1 MKSQEIHR
9 VVSNQTI
16 KNTYLVK
23 YSISFFVLLNLL
35 YVSSVTARNA
45 SSCNTTLQFSHKD
58 SCKTDFKVLE
68 FIEYAWNKKAYPK
81 ETRTAIPQIEHI
93 HRLYIIP
100 FFESLTQRDRKS
112 LNLKITNIKY
122 NCQHTF
128 LNAPYRNDN
137 DSICNAHFVID
148 KLEFPSDQQN
158 LLNYLKR
165 KIDNEPIKVD
175 VASESPTLCF
185 TFWRKNALIIAWYN
199 IFDDKEMIQKTID
212 TYLGIKSE

>member
-1 MKSQEIHR
+1 MKLREIHR

-23 YSISFFVLLNLL
+23 YFVSFFVLFNLL
-35 YVSSVTARNA
+35 FVSSVTAKDT
-45 SSCNTTLQFSHKD
+45 SSCHTTLQFLHKD

-81 ETRTAIPQIEHI
+81 ETRTAIPQIVHI

-100 FFESLTQRDRKS
+100 YFESLTQRDRKS
-112 LNLKITNIKY
+112 LNIKITNIRY

-128 LNAPYRNDN
+128 LNASYKNDN

-185 TFWRKNALIIAWYN
+185 TFWRKNALIIVYYN
-199 IFDDKEMIQKTID
+199 IFDDKEMILKTID
-212 TYLGIKSE
+212 AYLGKKSE

>member
-1 MKSQEIHR
+1 MKSRKICR
-9 VVSNQTI
+9 IVSKQTI
-16 KNTYLVK
+16 KNTYLAK
-23 YSISFFVLLNLL
+23 YYVLFFVSLSLLF
-35 YVSSVTARNA
+35 VSSVIAKDT
-45 SSCNTTLQFSHKD
+45 SSCNTIQQFAHKD

-68 FIEYAWNKKAYPK
+68 FIEYAWNKKAFPK
-81 ETRTAIPQIEHI
+81 ETHTAIPQIEHI

-112 LNLKITNIKY
+112 LNLKINNIKY
-122 NCQHTF
+122 NCQHTY

-137 DSICNAHFVID
+137 DSICNARFVID

-165 KIDNEPIKVD
+165 KIGNEPINVD
-175 VASESPTLCF
+175 VVSESPTLCF
-185 TFWRKNALIIAWYN
+185 TFWRKNALIIVYYN

-212 TYLGIKSE
+212 TYLGQKSE

>member
-23 YSISFFVLLNLL
+23 YFVSFFVLLNLL

-45 SSCNTTLQFSHKD
+45 SSCHTTLQFSHKD

-81 ETRTAIPQIEHI
+81 KTHTAIPQIVHI

-112 LNLKITNIKY
+112 LNLKITNIRY

-128 LNAPYRNDN
+128 LNASYKNDN

-165 KIDNEPIKVD
+165 KIGNEPIKVD

-185 TFWRKNALIIAWYN
+185 TFWRKNALIIVYYN
-199 IFDDKEMIQKTID
+199 IFDDKEMILKAID
-212 TYLGIKSE
+212 VYLGKI

>member
-1 MKSQEIHR
+1 MKSQERHR

-23 YSISFFVLLNLL
+23 YFVSFFVLFNLL
-35 YVSSVTARNA
+35 FVSSVTAKDT
-45 SSCNTTLQFSHKD
+45 SSCHTTLQFLHKD

-81 ETRTAIPQIEHI
+81 KTHTAIPQIVHI

-128 LNAPYRNDN
+128 LNASYKNDN

-185 TFWRKNALIIAWYN
+185 TFWRKNALIIVYYN
-199 IFDDKEMIQKTID
+199 IFDDKEMILKTID
-212 TYLGIKSE
+212 AYLGKKSE

>member
-1 MKSQEIHR
+1 MKLREIHR

-23 YSISFFVLLNLL
+23 YFVSFFVLFNLL
-35 YVSSVTARNA
+35 FVSSVTAKDT
-45 SSCNTTLQFSHKD
+45 SSCHTTLQFLHKD

-81 ETRTAIPQIEHI
+81 ETRTAIPQIVHI

-100 FFESLTQRDRKS
+100 YFESLTQRDRKS
-112 LNLKITNIKY
+112 LNIKITNIRY

-128 LNAPYRNDN
+128 LNASYKNDN

-185 TFWRKNALIIAWYN
+185 TFWRKNALIIVYYN
-199 IFDDKEMIQKTID
+199 IFDDKEMILKTID
-212 TYLGIKSE
+212 AYLGKK

>member
-1 MKSQEIHR
+1 MKLREIYR
-9 VVSNQTI
+9 IISNQTT
-16 KNTYLVK
+16 KNTYSVK
-23 YSISFFVLLNLL
+23 YYIPFFVLFNLL
-35 YVSSVTARNA
+35 FVSSVTAKDT
-45 SSCNTTLQFSHKD
+45 SLCHTTLQFSHKD

-81 ETRTAIPQIEHI
+81 ETHTAIPQIEHI
-93 HRLYIIP
+93 HQLYIIP

-112 LNLKITNIKY
+112 LHLKINNIKY

-137 DSICNAHFVID
+137 DSICNTHFVID
-148 KLEFPSDQQN
+148 KLDFPSDQQN

-165 KIDNEPIKVD
+165 KIGNEPINVD

-199 IFDDKEMIQKTID
+199 IFDDKEMILKTID
-212 TYLGIKSE
+212 TYLGTKSE

>member
-23 YSISFFVLLNLL
+23 YFVSFFVLFNLL
-35 YVSSVTARNA
+35 FVSSVTAKDT
-45 SSCNTTLQFSHKD
+45 SSCHTTLQFLHKD

-81 ETRTAIPQIEHI
+81 KTHTAIPQIVHI

-128 LNAPYRNDN
+128 LNASYKNDN

-185 TFWRKNALIIAWYN
+185 TFWRKNALIIVYYN
-199 IFDDKEMIQKTID
+199 IFDDKEMILKTID
-212 TYLGIKSE
+212 AYLEKSLL

>member
-212 TYLGIKSE
+212 TYLGEEI

>member
-1 MKSQEIHR
+1 MKLREIHR

-23 YSISFFVLLNLL
+23 YFVSFFVLFNLL
-35 YVSSVTARNA
+35 FVSSVTAKDT
-45 SSCNTTLQFSHKD
+45 SSCHTTLQFLHKD

-81 ETRTAIPQIEHI
+81 ETRTAIPQIVHI

-100 FFESLTQRDRKS
+100 YFESLTQRDRKS
-112 LNLKITNIKY
+112 LNIKITNIRY

-128 LNAPYRNDN
+128 LNASYKNDN

-185 TFWRKNALIIAWYN
+185 TFWRKNALIIVYYN
-199 IFDDKEMIQKTID
+199 IFDDKEMILKTID
-212 TYLGIKSE
+212 AYLGIKSE

>member
-1 MKSQEIHR
+1 M
-9 VVSNQTI
+9 
-16 KNTYLVK
+16 
-23 YSISFFVLLNLL
+23 
-35 YVSSVTARNA
+35 
-45 SSCNTTLQFSHKD
+45 
-58 SCKTDFKVLE
+58 
-68 FIEYAWNKKAYPK
+68 EYAWNKKAYPK
-81 ETRTAIPQIEHI
+81 ETHTAIPQIEHI
-93 HRLYIIP
+93 HQLYIIP

-112 LNLKITNIKY
+112 LHLKINNIKY
-122 NCQHTF
+122 NCQHSF

-148 KLEFPSDQQN
+148 KLDFPSDQQN

-165 KIDNEPIKVD
+165 KIGNEPINVD

-199 IFDDKEMIQKTID
+199 IFDDKEMILKTID

>member
-23 YSISFFVLLNLL
+23 YFVSFFVLFNLL
-35 YVSSVTARNA
+35 FVSSVTAKDT
-45 SSCNTTLQFSHKD
+45 SSCHTTLQFLHKD

-81 ETRTAIPQIEHI
+81 KTHTAIPQIVHI

-128 LNAPYRNDN
+128 LNASYKNDN

-185 TFWRKNALIIAWYN
+185 TFWRKNALIIVYYN
-199 IFDDKEMIQKTID
+199 IFDDKEMILKTID
-212 TYLGIKSE
+212 VYLGKI

>member
-1 MKSQEIHR
+1 MKSRKICR
-9 VVSNQTI
+9 IVSKQTT
-16 KNTYLVK
+16 KNTYLAK
-23 YSISFFVLLNLL
+23 YYVPFFVLFNLL
-35 YVSSVTARNA
+35 CVSSVTAKNT
-45 SSCNTTLQFSHKD
+45 SSCNTIQQFLHKD

-68 FIEYAWNKKAYPK
+68 FIEYAWNKKAYPQ
-81 ETRTAIPQIEHI
+81 ETHTAIPQIEHI

-100 FFESLTQRDRKS
+100 FFESLTQSDRKS
-112 LNLKITNIKY
+112 LHLKINNIKY

-128 LNAPYRNDN
+128 LKAPYKNDN

-165 KIDNEPIKVD
+165 KIGNEPINVD
-175 VASESPTLCF
+175 VVSESPTLCF

-199 IFDDKEMIQKTID
+199 IFDDKEMIQKEID
-212 TYLGIKSE
+212 AYLEKSLL

>member
-1 MKSQEIHR
+1 MKLREIHR

-23 YSISFFVLLNLL
+23 YFVSFFVLFNLL
-35 YVSSVTARNA
+35 FVSSVTAKDT
-45 SSCNTTLQFSHKD
+45 SSCHTTLQFLHKD

-81 ETRTAIPQIEHI
+81 ETRTAIPQIVHI

-100 FFESLTQRDRKS
+100 YFESLTQRDRKS
-112 LNLKITNIKY
+112 LNIKITNIRY

-128 LNAPYRNDN
+128 LNASYKNDN

-175 VASESPTLCF
+175 VASESPTICF
-185 TFWRKNALIIAWYN
+185 TFWRKNALIIVYYN
-199 IFDDKEMIQKTID
+199 IFDDKEMILKTID
-212 TYLGIKSE
+212 AYLGKK

>member
-1 MKSQEIHR
+1 MKLREIHR

-23 YSISFFVLLNLL
+23 YFVSFFVLFNLL
-35 YVSSVTARNA
+35 FVSSVTAKDT
-45 SSCNTTLQFSHKD
+45 SSCHTTLQFLHKD

-81 ETRTAIPQIEHI
+81 ETRTAIPQIVHI

-100 FFESLTQRDRKS
+100 YFESLTQRDRKS
-112 LNLKITNIKY
+112 LNIKITNIRY

-128 LNAPYRNDN
+128 LNASYKNNN

-185 TFWRKNALIIAWYN
+185 TFWRKNALIIVYYN
-199 IFDDKEMIQKTID
+199 IFDDKEMILKTID
-212 TYLGIKSE
+212 AYLGKKSE

>member
-23 YSISFFVLLNLL
+23 YFVSFFVLFNLL
-35 YVSSVTARNA
+35 FVSSVTAKDT
-45 SSCNTTLQFSHKD
+45 SSCHTTLQFLHKD

-81 ETRTAIPQIEHI
+81 KTHTAIPQIVHI

-128 LNAPYRNDN
+128 LNASYKNDN

-185 TFWRKNALIIAWYN
+185 TFWRKNALIIVY
-199 IFDDKEMIQKTID
+199 
-212 TYLGIKSE
+212 

>member
-1 MKSQEIHR
+1 MKLREIHR

-23 YSISFFVLLNLL
+23 YFVSFFVLFNLL
-35 YVSSVTARNA
+35 FVSSVTAKDT
-45 SSCNTTLQFSHKD
+45 SSCHTTLQFLHKD
-58 SCKTDFKVLE
+58 SCKTDFTVLE
-68 FIEYAWNKKAYPK
+68 FMEYAWNKKAYPK
-81 ETRTAIPQIEHI
+81 ETRTAIPQIVHI

-100 FFESLTQRDRKS
+100 YFESLTQRDRKS
-112 LNLKITNIKY
+112 LNIKITNIRY

-128 LNAPYRNDN
+128 LNASYKNDN

-185 TFWRKNALIIAWYN
+185 TFWRKNALIIVYYN
-199 IFDDKEMIQKTID
+199 IFDDKEMILKTID
-212 TYLGIKSE
+212 AYLGKKSE

>member
-23 YSISFFVLLNLL
+23 YFVSFFVLFNLL
-35 YVSSVTARNA
+35 FVSSVTAKDT
-45 SSCNTTLQFSHKD
+45 SSCHTTLQFLHKD

-81 ETRTAIPQIEHI
+81 KTHTAIPQIVHI

-128 LNAPYRNDN
+128 LNASYKNDN

-165 KIDNEPIKVD
+165 KIGNEPINVD

-199 IFDDKEMIQKTID
+199 IFDDKEMILKTID
-212 TYLGIKSE
+212 TYLGEKYE

>member
-1 MKSQEIHR
+1 MKLREIHR

-23 YSISFFVLLNLL
+23 YFVSFFVLFNLL
-35 YVSSVTARNA
+35 FVSSVTAKDT
-45 SSCNTTLQFSHKD
+45 SSCHTTLQFLHKD
-58 SCKTDFKVLE
+58 SCKTDFMVLE

-81 ETRTAIPQIEHI
+81 ETRTAIPQIVHI

-100 FFESLTQRDRKS
+100 YFESLTQRDRKS
-112 LNLKITNIKY
+112 LNIKITNIRY

-128 LNAPYRNDN
+128 LNASYKNDN

-185 TFWRKNALIIAWYN
+185 TFWRKNALIIVYYN
-199 IFDDKEMIQKTID
+199 IFDDKEMILKTID
-212 TYLGIKSE
+212 AYLGKK

>member
-23 YSISFFVLLNLL
+23 YFVSFFVLFNLL
-35 YVSSVTARNA
+35 FVSSVTAKDT
-45 SSCNTTLQFSHKD
+45 SSCHTTLQFLHKD

-81 ETRTAIPQIEHI
+81 KTHTAIPQIVHI

-128 LNAPYRNDN
+128 LNASYKNDN

-199 IFDDKEMIQKTID
+199 IFDDKEMIQKEID
-212 TYLGIKSE
+212 AYLGQKSE

>member
-23 YSISFFVLLNLL
+23 YFVSFFVLFNLL
-35 YVSSVTARNA
+35 FVSSVTAKDT
-45 SSCNTTLQFSHKD
+45 SSCHTTLQFLHKD

-81 ETRTAIPQIEHI
+81 KTHTAIPQIVHI

-128 LNAPYRNDN
+128 LNASYKNDN

-199 IFDDKEMIQKTID
+199 IFDDKEMIQKAID
-212 TYLGIKSE
+212 AYLGEEI

>member
-23 YSISFFVLLNLL
+23 YFVSFFVLFNLL
-35 YVSSVTARNA
+35 FVSSVTAKDT
-45 SSCNTTLQFSHKD
+45 SSCHTTLQFLHKD

-81 ETRTAIPQIEHI
+81 KTHTAIPQIVHI

-128 LNAPYRNDN
+128 LNASYKNDN

-212 TYLGIKSE
+212 TYLGQKSE

>member
-1 MKSQEIHR
+1 MFLLLQQKIQVRAI
-9 VVSNQTI
+9 QP
-16 KNTYLVK
+16 
-23 YSISFFVLLNLL
+23 YSFL
-35 YVSSVTARNA
+35 
-45 SSCNTTLQFSHKD
+45 HKD

-81 ETRTAIPQIEHI
+81 ETRTAIPQIVHI

-100 FFESLTQRDRKS
+100 YFESLTQRDRKS
-112 LNLKITNIKY
+112 LNIKITNIRY

-128 LNAPYRNDN
+128 LNASYKNDN

-185 TFWRKNALIIAWYN
+185 TFWRKNALIIVYYN
-199 IFDDKEMIQKTID
+199 IFDDKEMILKTID
-212 TYLGIKSE
+212 AYLGKK

>member
-1 MKSQEIHR
+1 MKLREIHR

-23 YSISFFVLLNLL
+23 YFVSFFVLFNLL
-35 YVSSVTARNA
+35 FVSSVTAKDT
-45 SSCNTTLQFSHKD
+45 SSCHTTLQFLHKD

-81 ETRTAIPQIEHI
+81 ETRTAIPQIVHI

-100 FFESLTQRDRKS
+100 YFESLTQRDRKS
-112 LNLKITNIKY
+112 LNIKITNIRY

-128 LNAPYRNDN
+128 LNASYKNDN

-185 TFWRKNALIIAWYN
+185 TFWRKNALIIVYYN
-199 IFDDKEMIQKTID
+199 IFDDKEMILKTID